1 MHWRLVDLQIEPGDF
16 VFVRLLIGA
25 FELEIMFYVH
35 LDGRSAV
42 LRRLDIQ
49 GAGPNTLG
57 VAGLRGLAQWLMEL
71 LDVDELRI
79 EGAVRTSGAGP
90 GRRPAP
96 LVFRRHGYPGAAT
109 GRPTG

>member
-16 VFVRLLIGA
+16 VFVRLSIDA
-25 FELEIMFYVH
+25 FELEAMFYVH
-35 LDGRSAV
+35 LDWRLAV

-57 VAGLRGLAQWLMEL
+57 VPGLRGLAQWVMEA

-79 EGAVRTSGAGP
+79 EGATRTSGAGP

-96 LVFRRHGYPGAAT
+96 HVFRRAGHPGTAA
-109 GRPTG
+109 GRPSR